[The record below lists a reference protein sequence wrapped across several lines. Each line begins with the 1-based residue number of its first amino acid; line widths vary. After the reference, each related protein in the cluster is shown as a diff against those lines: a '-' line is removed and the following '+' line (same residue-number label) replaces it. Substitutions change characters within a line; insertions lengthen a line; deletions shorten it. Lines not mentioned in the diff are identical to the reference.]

1 MACGGRKG
9 FRSKAQARLMFAKHP
24 RLAKKMAGGKGS
36 IKRLPQH
43 AKAKRRK

>member
-36 IKRLPQH
+36 IKRLP
-43 AKAKRRK
+43 ARARKRK